1 MMIQP
6 LTFGF
11 RLEILILVF
20 AGWLI
25 MYFIVNRRQ
34 AIADEHMVM
43 GSDYDRAIPYIPL
56 FALVYFSTYIF
67 VIQPFFVISNPRQF
81 NVMVISFA
89 VISLLYSTFHA
100 IVPSKVERIE
110 NVKQDGIS
118 GRMLDVFQGIC
129 QPYGNFPSLHVGL
142 SVPVVMANYLVF
154 GLKGGLIALF
164 CAILIAVSTL
174 FTKQHYIMDVL
185 AGFMGGLLIY
195 GLISFLI

>member
-1 MMIQP
+1 MIQP

-34 AIADEHMVM
+34 AIAAEHMVM
-43 GSDYDRAIPYIPL
+43 VSDYDRAIPYIPL

>member
-11 RLEILILVF
+11 RVEILILVF

-164 CAILIAVSTL
+164 CAVLIAVSTL

-185 AGFMGGLLIY
+185 AGFMGGILIY

>member
-34 AIADEHMVM
+34 AIAAEHMVM
-43 GSDYDRAIPYIPL
+43 VSDYDRAIPYIPL